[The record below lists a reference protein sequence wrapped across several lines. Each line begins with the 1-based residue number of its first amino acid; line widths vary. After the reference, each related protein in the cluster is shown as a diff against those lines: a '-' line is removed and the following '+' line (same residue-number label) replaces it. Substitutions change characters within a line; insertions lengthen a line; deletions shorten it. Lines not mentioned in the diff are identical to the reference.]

1 MADRDFKSRP
11 YGKTDIRP
19 VLGVAE
25 SRVVNRALRILERV
39 HTAPEAPALGHPESA
54 KEILRL
60 RLGAADREEFHALW
74 LDAQH
79 KLIAAETLFV
89 GTLTQ
94 TAVYPR
100 EVVRSGLA
108 HNAAAVIV
116 GHNHPSGS
124 TQPSQ
129 ADRSLTHVLKSA
141 LSLVDIALLDHII
154 IARNATRSMMMMGD
168 M

>member
-1 MADRDFKSRP
+1 MAISNSKSRP
-11 YGKTDIRP
+11 YANTYIWP

-25 SRVVNRALRILERV
+25 SRVVNRAIRILERA
-39 HTAPEAPALGHPESA
+39 HAAPEAPALGHPGPA
-54 KEILRL
+54 KAMLQL

-79 KLIAAETLFV
+79 RLIAAETLFV

-108 HNAAAVIV
+108 HNAAAVII

-129 ADRSLTHVLKSA
+129 ADRSLTQTLKSA

-154 IARNATRSMMMMGD
+154 IAKNASRSMATMGD
-168 M
+168 I